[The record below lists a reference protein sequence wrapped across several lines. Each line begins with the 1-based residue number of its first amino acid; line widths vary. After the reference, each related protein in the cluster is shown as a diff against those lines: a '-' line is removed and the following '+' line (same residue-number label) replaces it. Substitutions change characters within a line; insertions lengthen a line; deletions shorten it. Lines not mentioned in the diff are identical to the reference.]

1 MIDFAKPVVLIS
13 KCIEFEY
20 CRWNAMIIKSP
31 VVKLLKSYVD
41 FRPVCAEVEIGLG
54 IPRDPVRLILENNK
68 LSMIQPSTNKNFIT
82 EMMNFSSEHLNM
94 LDHIDG
100 FLLKSDSPSCGLYHT
115 KYYASSQKGSRP
127 IERGAGLFGKAVLE
141 KFSNKAIETEGRL
154 TNFRIR
160 EHWLTKLFTLAE
172 FHRVKNSHS
181 KHELVK
187 FQTKNKFLFM
197 AYNKELMRQA
207 GRIIA
212 NPHKNRFENIIKDY
226 EQKLLEIIKNPP
238 NYTSHINTILHTLG
252 FFKKNLSH
260 EEKSFFLDELEKY
273 RAGWLP
279 LFVLLNLIKSW
290 SVRFDEGYLK
300 DQTYFNPYPEELM
313 NFDLK
318 DSWRGRSYWE

>member
-1 MIDFAKPVVLIS
+1 MNEFVKPVVLIS

-20 CRWNAMIIKSP
+20 CRWNGMIIKSP
-31 VVKLLKSYVD
+31 IVKLLKSYVD
-41 FRPVCAEVEIGLG
+41 FRPVCAEVDIGLG
-54 IPRDPVRLILENNK
+54 IPRDPVRLIKENNK
-68 LSMIQPSTNKNFIT
+68 LSMIQPITNKIFT
-82 EMMNFSSEHLNM
+82 SEMMNFSREHLNK

-100 FLLKSDSPSCGLYHT
+100 FILKSDSPSCGLYHT
-115 KYYASSQKGSRP
+115 KYYASTHKGSRL
-127 IERGAGLFGKAVLE
+127 IERGAGLFGKVVLE
-141 KFSNKAIETEGRL
+141 KFSNKAIETDGRL

-187 FQTKNKFLFM
+187 FQTINKFLFM
-197 AYNKELMRQA
+197 AYNKELMRKA
-207 GRIIA
+207 GRTIA
-212 NPHKNRFENIIKDY
+212 NPQKNRFENIIKDY

-252 FFKKNLSH
+252 FFKKKLSH

-318 DSWRGRSYWE
+318 DSWRGRSYWK